1 MLFLYEM
8 MCWIQFEGKSAVI
21 RNGADVFLRQLIMGF
36 GNHSESI
43 YGLLL
48 IIVFFG
54 IMFFNRN
61 VVKNERLKSTF
72 LLFSPSLT
80 DRPDLVGMRNTLL
93 SRAALTPRNRGRGTV
108 TGKTGCCR

>member
-8 MCWIQFEGKSAVI
+8 MCWIQFAGKFAEI

-36 GNHSESI
+36 GKHSESI

-54 IMFFNRN
+54 IMFYNQN
-61 VVKNERLKSTF
+61 MVKKERLKFTF
-72 LLFSPSLT
+72 LLFMLAESL
-80 DRPDLVGMRNTLL
+80 LWCL
-93 SRAALTPRNRGRGTV
+93 
-108 TGKTGCCR
+108 